1 MKNLQRFA
9 WLCIAILFFAACHSG
24 KSSSTQAT
32 SSASLSLN
40 PKNFI
45 DTLGGKVTGLYSL
58 KNREGMQVYIT
69 NYGARLVSIIVPD
82 KNNVP
87 TDVIVGFQNVKE
99 YINSP
104 DRFYGATIGRVAN
117 RIAKGKFTLN
127 GKTYH
132 LAINNAPNS
141 LHGGEPGYQDVV
153 WDANQLN
160 DSTLQLS
167 YLSKNGEAGYPGNL
181 MIHVTYALGANDA
194 LKISY
199 EAKTDKPT
207 VVNLTNHSYFNLN
220 GEGSGN
226 VYNQLLQLNADK
238 ITPVDSTLIPT
249 GKLVSVEGTPF
260 DFRQLTAIGKRI
272 QDKNNQLINGKG
284 YDINFVLSN
293 PKQGSLFHA
302 ATVIGNKS
310 GIVMNVFTVEPGLQ
324 FYSGNFMAGKNI
336 LKSGVKDDYRTAFA
350 FETQHFPDSPNHK
363 NFPSIILKPG
373 KEYKTYSIYQFSVQK

>member
-1 MKNLQRFA
+1 MKNFQRFV
-9 WLCIAILFFAACHSG
+9 WLFMAIGFFAAC
-24 KSSSTQAT
+24 KSKPASNQA
-32 SSASLSLN
+32 SASATVTLN
-40 PKNFI
+40 KKNFI
-45 DTLGGKVTGLYSL
+45 DTIGGKATALYVL
-58 KNREGMQVYIT
+58 KNHQGMVVSIT
-69 NYGARLVSIIVPD
+69 NYGARLVSIVVPD

-99 YINSP
+99 YVNSP

-141 LHGGEPGYQDVV
+141 LHGGNPGYQDVV

-167 YLSKNGEAGYPGNL
+167 YLSKDGEAGYPGNL

-220 GEGSGN
+220 GEGSGT

-238 ITPVDSTLIPT
+238 ITPVDTTLIPT

-260 DFRQLTAIGKRI
+260 DFRQMTAIGKRI
-272 QDKNNQLINGKG
+272 HETNDQLTNCKG
-284 YDINFVLSN
+284 YDMNYVLN
-293 PKQGSLFHA
+293 KTKADSLFHA
-302 ATVIGNKS
+302 ATAIGDKS
-310 GIVMNVFTVEPGLQ
+310 GIVVDVYTTEPGIQ
-324 FYSGNFMAGKNI
+324 FYSGNFMAGNNI
-336 LKSGVKDDYRTAFA
+336 LKDSIKDDYRTAFTL
-350 FETQHFPDSPNHK
+350 ETQHFPDAPNQK
-363 NFPSIILKPG
+363 QFPSIVLNPG
-373 KEYKTYSIYQFSVQK
+373 KTFSSTTVYQFSVKK

>member
-45 DTLGGKVTGLYSL
+45 DTIGGKITSLFVL
-58 KNREGMQVYIT
+58 KNHQGMSVSIT
-69 NYGARLVSIIVPD
+69 NYGGRIVSIVVPD

-104 DRFYGATIGRVAN
+104 DRFYGAIIGRVAN

-167 YLSKNGEAGYPGNL
+167 YLSKDGEAGYPGNL
-181 MIHVTYALGANDA
+181 MIHVTYALRANDA

-220 GEGSGN
+220 GEGSGT